1 MSTSTG
7 KAPPP
12 QQGAQHAKGARRGAR
27 GEGARPRP
35 APGGAGRRR
44 GGGEEGRRVWRK
56 DGHTCVQTL
65 HLASSAAG
73 CRARDTRDVSHSPLR
88 GERRRFSSF
97 PCDLWGYP
105 PPYIPPRS
113 LAEALAPGRVVAR
126 PACVGCASM
135 TRVTGKST
143 APRVRDGG
151 ELGGEQVGQG
161 ALGVEDHSNSNSG
174 VFVSDCRAREF
185 EVATHVRAGG
195 RLRCPWAGTG
205 PPAPTLSTRSPHALV
220 QTT

>member
-1 MSTSTG
+1 M
-7 KAPPP
+7 
-12 QQGAQHAKGARRGAR
+12 
-27 GEGARPRP
+27 
-35 APGGAGRRR
+35 
-44 GGGEEGRRVWRK
+44 WRK

-65 HLASSAAG
+65 YLASSAAG
-73 CRARDTRDVSHSPLR
+73 CRARDTRDVSHSQR
-88 GERRRFSSF
+88 ERRRFLL

-105 PPYIPPRS
+105 PTYAPSLPRS
-113 LAEALAPGRVVAR
+113 TSPLAPGRVVAR
-126 PACVGCASM
+126 PACEGCASM
-135 TRVTGKST
+135 TRATGKSA